1 MSTDTSRPIPHQ
13 RARGSVAAGFRK
25 VDGVSRIARLHQSG
39 CLKLRFPRLPDRE
52 AQAILI
58 NSSGGLTG
66 GDRIDQAFAVEPGAA
81 LTITTQAC
89 ERVYRSSGGHAGVAT
104 RLTVGEGA
112 TCAFV
117 PQETI
122 LFDGGA
128 IERTLHVDAA
138 ADATVLV
145 CESVILGRKA
155 MGETVTSGL
164 FRDRWRVRI
173 GGRLVFA
180 DDLRL
185 RGAIAEDTRQS
196 ASLAGHGA
204 FASILYAGA
213 DAEALRLA
221 VRALVGEAGGASL
234 VGGVLIVRMLAPS
247 GMHLRKRL
255 IPVLAALAKRA
266 LPLVW
271 SL

>member
-1 MSTDTSRPIPHQ
+1 M
-13 RARGSVAAGFRK
+13 
-25 VDGVSRIARLHQSG
+25 
-39 CLKLRFPRLPDRE
+39 
-52 AQAILI
+52 
-58 NSSGGLTG
+58 
-66 GDRIDQAFAVEPGAA
+66 

-221 VRALVGEAGGASL
+221 VRALVGDGGRRQPRWRRSDRANAGTVGNASEKTADSRPRRAGETAAAACM
-234 VGGVLIVRMLAPS
+234 VAVRIVL
-247 GMHLRKRL
+247 
-255 IPVLAALAKRA
+255 
-266 LPLVW
+266 
-271 SL
+271 